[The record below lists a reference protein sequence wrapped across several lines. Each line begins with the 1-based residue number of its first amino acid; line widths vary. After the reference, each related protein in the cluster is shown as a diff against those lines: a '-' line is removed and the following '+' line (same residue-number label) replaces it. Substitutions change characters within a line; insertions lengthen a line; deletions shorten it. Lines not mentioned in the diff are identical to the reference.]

1 MADIEVQLVGRFS
14 AAGLTDLARDVL
26 IFATPDGSAM
36 LPVWVQ
42 EQPDLGG
49 RPSDTEILASVLS
62 SSEVEDPWF
71 AEISTNSRGQMTA
84 GLKQGSRYIDV
95 RPSTLEMIWHAGML
109 FDVRVKETM
118 MAVMLPV
125 NPAFIDEI
133 KQLQTA
139 AHLAAESDD
148 DTVDENAAIAAL
160 NIEWG
165 TGLSTVESPEVVD
178 EFADMWKAMG
188 LSDELGDWLGE
199 EK

>member
-42 EQPDLGG
+42 EQPYLGG
-49 RPSDTEILASVLS
+49 RPSDAEILASVLS

-84 GLKQGSRYIDV
+84 GLKQGNRYIDV